1 MLQDR
6 QGLEKHFQLLATYS
20 LAPFY
25 PGDIPPPCTAPRPQS
40 QSNLTYSLA
49 PFYPGDIPPPCT
61 APSQTSQSNL
71 TYSLAPFYPGDIPPP
86 LYRAQSI
93 IPVKYHRAQ
102 TIHHPSQI

>member
-6 QGLEKHFQLLATYS
+6 QGLEKHFQLLA
-20 LAPFY
+20 
-25 PGDIPPPCTAPRPQS
+25 
-40 QSNLTYSLA
+40 
-49 PFYPGDIPPPCT
+49 
-61 APSQTSQSNL
+61 